1 MKTFK
6 QLERVRRAHKFI
18 QQGNTGSPAEFAR
31 RLHVSERELYRI
43 LEYLREIDA
52 EIAFS
57 RHSNTYY
64 YSEDFELY
72 VDLSIKA
79 LVKDELITIYGGSI
93 SKNYPSLFSTA
104 LSKELTG
111 KDTVS
116 N

>member
-18 QQGNTGSPAEFAR
+18 KQSNTGSPAEFAR

-64 YSEDFELY
+64 YTDDFELY
-72 VDLSIKA
+72 VDVSIKA
-79 LVKDELITIYGGSI
+79 LVKDELITIYGGCLL
-93 SKNYPSLFSTA
+93 NYAPANF
-104 LSKELTG
+104 
-111 KDTVS
+111 
-116 N
+116 NRICCNN

>member
-18 QQGNTGSPAEFAR
+18 KQSNTGSPAEFAR

-64 YSEDFELY
+64 YSDDFELY

-79 LVKDELITIYGGSI
+79 LVKDELITIYGGNFNSRPR
-93 SKNYPSLFSTA
+93 YFSTKIY
-104 LSKELTG
+104 L
-111 KDTVS
+111 D